1 MGHTITDNNPFY
13 VGRSERK
20 SGAFSVTMK
29 NGAKIAQQLQKLK
42 TGGETALKRTVSDF
56 SSRAPGWISKGIRQ
70 FYGVD
75 TGAINEAGPRRK
87 KGATHV
93 HVSGISVDGATLE
106 YKGRTLTPTH
116 FNQSPKSR
124 PSGTQSKYMRVPGQA
139 VNTDNGSKYAMIRP
153 PKKYKVKATIV
164 KGHRATMAP
173 GTFIAS
179 GNGGSTLPFQR
190 TGDGRMPIEG
200 VRTLSV
206 PQMIS
211 GDRAKPTIEQLLS
224 DNLEKRFEH
233 HVQQAMK

>member
-1 MGHTITDNNPFY
+1 MSKTITDNDPFY
-13 VGRSERK
+13 VGRAERK

-29 NGAKIAQQLQKLK
+29 NGAKLAQQLRKLK
-42 TGGETALKRTVSDF
+42 EGSEVALKRTVSDF

-70 FYGVD
+70 HYGVD
-75 TGAINEAGPRRK
+75 TAAINEAGPRRK

-93 HVSGISVDGATLE
+93 HVSGVSVDGATLE

-124 PSGTQSKYMRVPGQA
+124 PSGTQSKYIKVPGQA
-139 VNTDNGSKYAMIRP
+139 VHTDNGSIVATLKP
-153 PKKYKVKATIV
+153 PKKYTVKATIV
-164 KGHRATMAP
+164 KGRRASMAP

-190 TGDGRMPIEG
+190 TGGGRMPIEG

-233 HVQQAMK
+233 HIQQAMK

>member
-1 MGHTITDNNPFY
+1 MSKTATDFDPFFT
-13 VGRSERK
+13 GRAQK
-20 SGAFSVTMK
+20 HSGAFSITMK
-29 NGAKIAQQLQKLK
+29 NGAQLAQKIGKLK
-42 TGGETALKRTVSDF
+42 EGGETALKRTVSDF
-56 SSRAPGWISKGIRQ
+56 ASRAPGWIKQGIRQ
-70 FYGVD
+70 HYGVD
-75 TGAINEAGPRRK
+75 VGAINEAGPRKK

-93 HVSGISVDGATLE
+93 HISGVTVDGMTLE

-116 FNQSPKSR
+116 FGQSPRSR
-124 PSGTQSKYMRVPGQA
+124 PSGTKSKYIKVPGQA
-139 VNTDNGSKYAMIRP
+139 VNTEGGSPVATIRP
-153 PKKYKVKATIV
+153 PKKYTVKATIV
-164 KGHRATMAP
+164 KGHRASMAP

-211 GDRAKPTIEQLLS
+211 GDRAKPTIERLLS
-224 DNLEKRFEH
+224 ENLEKRFEH